1 MFDDVRRL
9 RRTRQN
15 LEAGDGDLT
24 IGYSG
29 GVPRERHFD
38 FYVPYQDF
46 NLVPPTTGGAE
57 CTPKNNGVFTLT
69 HPPTSKVPG
78 GGALVDG
85 FLYDKE
91 NLSLLIAVSSLLLSI
106 LFLNR
111 PTF

>member
-78 GGALVDG
+78 GGALVD
-85 FLYDKE
+85 
-91 NLSLLIAVSSLLLSI
+91 AVGQPSTCP
-106 LFLNR
+106 FHA
-111 PTF
+111 